1 MFEIFKSKED
11 KLKEK
16 YKKLMEESFLLSSK
30 NRTAADQKAAEADL
44 VLKELEGLKRN

>member
-1 MFEIFKSKED
+1 MFGMFKSKEE

-30 NRTAADQKAAEADL
+30 NRQASDQKMAEANL
-44 VLKELEGLKRN
+44 VLKELEGLRNS

>member
-1 MFEIFKSKED
+1 MFGMFKSKEE